1 VLELNAQ
8 EPYRLKLTCIKAK
21 LINTGKRV
29 ASGAV
34 HEHGR
39 DYSATDEP
47 IRLKL
52 TCIKAKLINTRARVA
67 DERPHEPGRDY
78 CRRDELLADLSV
90 VRRSLLANGGALA
103 ADGMLATVQRTLAVN
118 GLTVAYM
125 DIREHSEAHHAV
137 LAPLFDRLGELYVPY
152 ATLSRAERMR
162 LLSKE
167 LTSHRPL
174 TTLPA
179 PLDAAALKTF
189 SVFSEIKRAQQT
201 YGPEV
206 IVTYITSMTMGADDI
221 LAAAV
226 LAREAGLIDVYG
238 TPGDPARGPF
248 ASIGFA
254 PLLETVEELRK
265 SAQVVD
271 ELLSDPTYREIVRL
285 RGNVQEVMLGY
296 SDSNKQSGITTSQ
309 WEIHKTERLL
319 RDLAARHGVSLTLF
333 HGRGGTVGRGG
344 GPTYDSIL
352 AQPYGVITGA
362 IKFTEQ
368 GEVIS
373 GKYGLPD
380 LAKENLELTVA
391 ATLRATCLHTESRQ
405 TPDELRDWDEWME
418 KVSDAAFAAY
428 VGLIDDPDL
437 PAYFLASTPVE
448 QLGQLNIGSRPARRP
463 DSGGG
468 IAGLRAIPWVFGWTQ
483 SRQIVPGWFGVG
495 SGLRAAREA
504 GGDSVLKLMHAKWH
518 FFRTFISNV
527 EMTLAKTDMEIAAL
541 YVDALVPDSLKHLF
555 EVIRAEHALTV
566 AEVLRVTGESELLDN
581 QPELKRTLGVRE
593 PYLAP
598 ISYLQVDLLNRIRS
612 LGDDDVDPEL
622 RRAMLLT
629 INGVAAGMRNT
640 G

>member
-1 VLELNAQ
+1 MNA
-8 EPYRLKLTCIKAK
+8 
-21 LINTGKRV
+21 
-29 ASGAV
+29 
-34 HEHGR
+34 GR
-39 DYSATDEP
+39 A
-47 IRLKL
+47 
-52 TCIKAKLINTRARVA
+52 
-67 DERPHEPGRDY
+67 HEPGRDY
-78 CRRDELLADLSV
+78 ASKGELLADLAIV
-90 VRRSLLANGGALA
+90 HRSLEQHGGALA
-103 ADGMLATVQRTLAVN
+103 AAGILATAQRALAVS
-118 GLTVAYM
+118 GLNVAYM
-125 DIREHSEAHHAV
+125 DIREHSEAHHQVIAQLV
-137 LAPLFDRLGELYVPY
+137 DRLGELDRPY
-152 ATLSRAERMR
+152 DSMSRPQRMR
-162 LLSKE
+162 WLSKE

-179 PLDAAALKTF
+179 PLDAAGTKTF
-189 SVFSEIKRAQQT
+189 SVFSEIKDAQAT

-238 TPGDPARGPF
+238 TPGDPTRGPF
-248 ASIGFA
+248 AAIGFA

-265 SAQVVD
+265 SAEVVD

-285 RGNVQEVMLGY
+285 RGDVQEIMLGY

-373 GKYGLPD
+373 GKYGMPD
-380 LAKENLELTVA
+380 LAKENLALTVA
-391 ATLRATCLHTESRQ
+391 ATLRATTLHTESRQ
-405 TPDELRDWDEWME
+405 TAQELRDWDQWME
-418 KVSDAAFAAY
+418 QVSDAAFAAY

-437 PAYFLASTPVE
+437 PAYFLASTPTE

-468 IAGLRAIPWVFGWTQ
+468 IGGLRAIPWVFGWTQ

-504 GGDSVLKLMHAKWH
+504 GGEQMLRTMHRKWH

-527 EMTLAKTDMEIAAL
+527 EMTLAKTDMGIAAM
-541 YVDALVPDSLKHLF
+541 YVESLVPAPLRRLF
-555 EVIRAEHALTV
+555 EVIKAEHDLTV
-566 AEVLRVTGESELLDN
+566 AEVLRVTGEAELLDD
-581 QPELKRTLGVRE
+581 QPALKRTLGVRE

-612 LGDDDVDPEL
+612 QADEQVDPQL